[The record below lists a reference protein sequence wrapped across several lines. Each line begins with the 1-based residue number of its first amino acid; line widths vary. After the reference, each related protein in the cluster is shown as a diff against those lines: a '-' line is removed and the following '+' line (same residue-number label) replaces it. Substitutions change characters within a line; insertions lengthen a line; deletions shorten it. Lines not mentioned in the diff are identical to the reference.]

1 MELRTAAPEDLGKI
15 MELIDQAKAF
25 LKRNG
30 VDQWQNGYPDQ
41 TCIEEDI
48 RKGRGYLCIQDQ
60 DVVGYVC
67 IDFEGEPAYD
77 TLDGKWLSIQPYVAV
92 HRLALD
98 ASVRGRGLASQVF
111 EETERLARSR
121 EIHSFK
127 VDTDNDNQIMKH
139 LLERNG
145 FQFCGTICFDNS
157 EKIAFEKLI

>member
-77 TLDGKWLSIQPYVAV
+77 TLDGKWLSIQPYVVV

-98 ASVRGRGLASQVF
+98 ASVRGRGLHPRYSKKPNGSPALRRSTASRWIRI
-111 EETERLARSR
+111 TITRS
-121 EIHSFK
+121 
-127 VDTDNDNQIMKH
+127 
-139 LLERNG
+139 
-145 FQFCGTICFDNS
+145 
-157 EKIAFEKLI
+157 

>member
-48 RKGRGYLCIQDQ
+48 WKGRGYLCILDH
-60 DVVGYVC
+60 DIAGYVC

-77 TLDGKWLSIQPYVAV
+77 TLDGKWLSIQPYVVV

-98 ASVRGRGLASQVF
+98 ASIRGQGLASQVF
-111 EETERLARSR
+111 EETERLARSK

-139 LLERNG
+139 LLEKNG

>member
-1 MELRTAAPEDLGKI
+1 M
-15 MELIDQAKAF
+15 
-25 LKRNG
+25 
-30 VDQWQNGYPDQ
+30 
-41 TCIEEDI
+41 
-48 RKGRGYLCIQDQ
+48 
-60 DVVGYVC
+60 
-67 IDFEGEPAYD
+67 
-77 TLDGKWLSIQPYVAV
+77 AV

-111 EETERLARSR
+111 EETERLARSK

-139 LLERNG
+139 LLEKNG

>member
-25 LKRNG
+25 LNRNG

-60 DVVGYVC
+60 DVAGYVC

-111 EETERLARSR
+111 EETERLARSK

-139 LLERNG
+139 LLEKNG

>member
-92 HRLALD
+92 HRLAMD

-139 LLERNG
+139 LLEKNG

>member
-1 MELRTAAPEDLGKI
+1 M
-15 MELIDQAKAF
+15 
-25 LKRNG
+25 
-30 VDQWQNGYPDQ
+30 V
-41 TCIEEDI
+41 
-48 RKGRGYLCIQDQ
+48 
-60 DVVGYVC
+60 
-67 IDFEGEPAYD
+67 
-77 TLDGKWLSIQPYVAV
+77 V

-139 LLERNG
+139 LLEKNG

>member
-1 MELRTAAPEDLGKI
+1 M
-15 MELIDQAKAF
+15 
-25 LKRNG
+25 
-30 VDQWQNGYPDQ
+30 V
-41 TCIEEDI
+41 
-48 RKGRGYLCIQDQ
+48 
-60 DVVGYVC
+60 
-67 IDFEGEPAYD
+67 
-77 TLDGKWLSIQPYVAV
+77 V

-111 EETERLARSR
+111 EETERLARSK

-139 LLERNG
+139 LLEKNG

>member
-77 TLDGKWLSIQPYVAV
+77 TLDGKWLSIQPYVVV

-111 EETERLARSR
+111 EAAECLARLR
-121 EIHSFK
+121 GVHSFK

-139 LLERNG
+139 LLEKNG

>member
-1 MELRTAAPEDLGKI
+1 MA
-15 MELIDQAKAF
+15 QH
-25 LKRNG
+25 
-30 VDQWQNGYPDQ
+30 
-41 TCIEEDI
+41 
-48 RKGRGYLCIQDQ
+48 
-60 DVVGYVC
+60 
-67 IDFEGEPAYD
+67 PA
-77 TLDGKWLSIQPYVAV
+77 L
-92 HRLALD
+92 
-98 ASVRGRGLASQVF
+98 RGRSPPCAGRFCPRPGLASQVF

>member
-1 MELRTAAPEDLGKI
+1 M
-15 MELIDQAKAF
+15 
-25 LKRNG
+25 
-30 VDQWQNGYPDQ
+30 
-41 TCIEEDI
+41 
-48 RKGRGYLCIQDQ
+48 
-60 DVVGYVC
+60 
-67 IDFEGEPAYD
+67 
-77 TLDGKWLSIQPYVAV
+77 AV

>member
-139 LLERNG
+139 LLEKNG

>member
-1 MELRTAAPEDLGKI
+1 M
-15 MELIDQAKAF
+15 
-25 LKRNG
+25 
-30 VDQWQNGYPDQ
+30 
-41 TCIEEDI
+41 
-48 RKGRGYLCIQDQ
+48 
-60 DVVGYVC
+60 
-67 IDFEGEPAYD
+67 
-77 TLDGKWLSIQPYVAV
+77 AV

-139 LLERNG
+139 LLEKNG

>member
-77 TLDGKWLSIQPYVAV
+77 TLDGKWLSIQPYVVV
-92 HRLALD
+92 HRLTLD
-98 ASVRGRGLASQVF
+98 ASIRGQGLASQVF

>member
-48 RKGRGYLCIQDQ
+48 HLCILDH
-60 DVVGYVC
+60 DIAGYVC

-139 LLERNG
+139 LLEKNG

>member
-48 RKGRGYLCIQDQ
+48 RKGKGYLCIQDQ

-139 LLERNG
+139 LLEKNG

>member
-111 EETERLARSR
+111 EETERLARSK

-139 LLERNG
+139 LLEKNG

>member
-60 DVVGYVC
+60 DVAGYVC

-111 EETERLARSR
+111 EETERLARSK

-139 LLERNG
+139 LLEKNG

>member
-48 RKGRGYLCIQDQ
+48 RKGKGYLCILDH
-60 DVVGYVC
+60 DIAGYVC

-139 LLERNG
+139 LLEKNG

-157 EKIAFEKLI
+157 ENIAFEKLI

>member
-48 RKGRGYLCIQDQ
+48 RKGKGYLCILDH
-60 DVVGYVC
+60 DIAGYVC

-77 TLDGKWLSIQPYVAV
+77 TLDGKWLSIQP
-92 HRLALD
+92 
-98 ASVRGRGLASQVF
+98 
-111 EETERLARSR
+111 
-121 EIHSFK
+121 
-127 VDTDNDNQIMKH
+127 
-139 LLERNG
+139 
-145 FQFCGTICFDNS
+145 
-157 EKIAFEKLI
+157 

>member
-60 DVVGYVC
+60 DVAGYVC

-98 ASVRGRGLASQVF
+98 ASVRGRGLASQAF

-139 LLERNG
+139 LLEKNG

>member
-1 MELRTAAPEDLGKI
+1 M
-15 MELIDQAKAF
+15 
-25 LKRNG
+25 
-30 VDQWQNGYPDQ
+30 
-41 TCIEEDI
+41 
-48 RKGRGYLCIQDQ
+48 
-60 DVVGYVC
+60 
-67 IDFEGEPAYD
+67 
-77 TLDGKWLSIQPYVAV
+77 AV

-127 VDTDNDNQIMKH
+127 VDTNNDNQIMKH
-139 LLERNG
+139 LLEKNG

>member
-48 RKGRGYLCIQDQ
+48 RKGRGYLCILDH
-60 DVVGYVC
+60 DIAGYVC

-139 LLERNG
+139 LLEKTA
-145 FQFCGTICFDNS
+145 FNS
-157 EKIAFEKLI
+157 AAPSALTTAKRLLLRS